1 MTVSSQPL
9 PPVEAEQELIDEFF
23 DTNDIVSPES
33 NPPYTPARLS
43 GLLESIREHNQLVP
57 GWVFPSPDLPPT
69 KLYCLDGNG
78 RLACARILGR
88 RFWAF
93 RLNRCVPE
101 EELIKLIFG
110 HNHTRRC
117 MRYEEIAERAGR
129 YMELTRC
136 TQSEAARRLMVSEPT
151 LSRAFGD
158 RRIPAEYRP
167 RAERL
172 GRSVRSLIAAAP
184 VKLMPPAFE
193 FAETPGPSGAPPT
206 RDQVAGFLSR
216 LKAECKRPKTAKPR
230 KIKLHVE
237 GRRFEF
243 ELRPGDTP
251 EILIEAIKNVAAQVA
266 RHRSLPMDAVL
277 AVFGGDKDLS
287 VA

>member
-1 MTVSSQPL
+1 MALSSQPL
-9 PPVEAEQELIDEFF
+9 PPVEAGRELIPEFF
-23 DTNDIVSPES
+23 DPDDIVSPES

-43 GLLESIREHNQLVP
+43 GLLDSIREQNQLVP
-57 GWVFPSPDLPPT
+57 GWVFPSPDLPPN

-78 RLACARILGR
+78 RLECARILGR
-88 RFWAF
+88 KFWAF
-93 RLNRCVPE
+93 RLAQCVPE

-136 TQSEAARRLMVSEPT
+136 TQSEAARRLSVSDAT

-158 RRIPAEYRP
+158 RRIPPEYRP

-172 GRSVRSLIAAAP
+172 GRSVRSLIAAIP
-184 VKLMPPAFE
+184 VKLMRPALE
-193 FAETPGPSGAPPT
+193 FAETAGPNGAPPT

-216 LKAECKRPKTAKPR
+216 LKEECERPEDGQAAEDQAARGRAALRVRVAPLATRPKP
-230 KIKLHVE
+230 
-237 GRRFEF
+237 
-243 ELRPGDTP
+243 
-251 EILIEAIKNVAAQVA
+251 
-266 RHRSLPMDAVL
+266 
-277 AVFGGDKDLS
+277 
-287 VA
+287 